1 MKVAITNIYGNVI
14 YDKKDPRGLQITFFK
29 KMLEESG
36 CEVELVGKKTRQYT
50 FMREYIHYTDVDWN
64 DYDCVFLQ
72 LSWPIFYGGLPQF
85 QSVDLT
91 KYTRIVQWSI
101 LSVCN

>member
-50 FMREYIHYTDVDWN
+50 FMRDILQWGSIVLSHKTIVPPDV
-64 DYDCVFLQ
+64 
-72 LSWPIFYGGLPQF
+72 PT
-85 QSVDLT
+85 LT
-91 KYTRIVQWSI
+91 CQ
-101 LSVCN
+101 CNTMQRETGCRELTMS